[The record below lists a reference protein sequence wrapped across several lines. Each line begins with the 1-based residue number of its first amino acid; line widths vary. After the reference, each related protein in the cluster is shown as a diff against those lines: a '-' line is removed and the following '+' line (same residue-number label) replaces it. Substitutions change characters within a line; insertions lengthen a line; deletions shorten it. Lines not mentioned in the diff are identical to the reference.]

1 MATREAPPPG
11 LLEGFS
17 APLWERLR
25 LDRLRPLSIV
35 RGQHRGHDWM
45 AIDLEHGSTGLFSTG
60 APSTDTTTVFV
71 VRLPRKSSGW
81 YLPDDRI
88 TATQQVCVDD
98 GHVYAAALGQ
108 RPRVRDWRRWLDT
121 AIDAAEEVVRTEG
134 QRPAADSTQSAR
146 HWNPHDR
153 RWVLVWAVLTVPL
166 AFMVLAVLMDAFQEW
181 RSLGAIVW
189 CDSSTHLGSTLRG
202 WKAAACFGLLLL
214 PLAGLLQLARTSA
227 LHIHTPGFALRLNL
241 QGVALASVSLLVLYA
256 LQALMASARGPC

>member
-11 LLEGFS
+11 LLDGFS

-60 APSTDTTTVFV
+60 APSTGTTTVFV

-134 QRPAADSTQSAR
+134 QRPAADTAQATR

-153 RWVLVWAVLTVPL
+153 QWVLAWAVLTVPL
-166 AFMVLAVLMDAFQEW
+166 AFMVLAVLMHAFQEW

-241 QGVALASVSLLVLYA
+241 LGVALAGVSLLVLYA

>member
-45 AIDLEHGSTGLFSTG
+45 AIELEHGSTGLYSTG

-98 GHVYAAALGQ
+98 EHVYAAALGQ
-108 RPRVRDWRRWLDT
+108 RPRARDWRRWPGPAL
-121 AIDAAEEVVRTEG
+121 DAAEEVVRTEG
-134 QRPAADSTQSAR
+134 QRPAADAAQAAR
-146 HWNPHDR
+146 PWNPHDR
-153 RWVLVWAVLTVPL
+153 SWVLVWAVLTVPL
-166 AFMVLAVLMDAFQEW
+166 AFM
-181 RSLGAIVW
+181 
-189 CDSSTHLGSTLRG
+189 
-202 WKAAACFGLLLL
+202 
-214 PLAGLLQLARTSA
+214 PLAGLLQLARTSVV
-227 LHIHTPGFALRLNL
+227 HIHTPGFALRLNL
-241 QGVALASVSLLVLYA
+241 QGVALAGVSLLALYA
-256 LQALMASARGPC
+256 MQMLMASARGPCRS